1 MFHLCKSKIC
11 KNRLSHKSIDSALCL
26 KLSDH
31 RSVIMEGL
39 LFLKS
44 KNSNGNKKENS
55 LIEVSERGSLF
66 LLGAN
71 AVVRQTAAGRL

>member
-1 MFHLCKSKIC
+1 
-11 KNRLSHKSIDSALCL
+11 
-26 KLSDH
+26 
-31 RSVIMEGL
+31 MEGL